1 MDAAKWVGA
10 EIIAVGISK
19 QLAAIEACETI
30 ANEQGFL
37 QIMGHEHRT
46 DGVSLGDTL
55 EQRLHVSACVRIEIA
70 ERFVE

>member
-1 MDAAKWVGA
+1 MAVASRTRECCPEVQFAMDAAKWVGA

-46 DGVSLGDTL
+46 D
-55 EQRLHVSACVRIEIA
+55 SACR
-70 ERFVE
+70 